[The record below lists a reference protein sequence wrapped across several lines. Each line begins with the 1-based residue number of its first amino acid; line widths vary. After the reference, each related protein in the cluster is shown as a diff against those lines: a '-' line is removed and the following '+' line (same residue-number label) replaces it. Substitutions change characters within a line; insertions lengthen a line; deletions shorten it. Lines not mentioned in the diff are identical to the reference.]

1 MSALNIARVDD
12 GEDGRDRGDLGRE
25 AISPCEDTSVRQHG
39 ERRTDIVNIYP
50 RTQQVANVP
59 RPISPYG
66 RTLDGPIGSALGS

>member
-1 MSALNIARVDD
+1 MSALNIARVED

-50 RTQQVANVP
+50 RTTTSGN
-59 RPISPYG
+59 RSSPNLPLWTDSG
-66 RTLDGPIGSALGS
+66 RTDR